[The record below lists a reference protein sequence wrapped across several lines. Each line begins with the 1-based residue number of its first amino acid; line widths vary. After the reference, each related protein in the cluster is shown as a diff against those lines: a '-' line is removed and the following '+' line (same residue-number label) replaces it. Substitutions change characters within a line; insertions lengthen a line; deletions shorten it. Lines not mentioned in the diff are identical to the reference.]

1 MEYFE
6 NARILFESVGMKHM
20 IAAVLNQVGLLFLT
34 RQDFARAEDHFTRAL
49 EIDKQTNNHKARAEH
64 LLNLGRLFSD
74 QKNEKAALE
83 CYEESLG
90 LYYLTGDNQ
99 AQANVNT
106 SMAQSWL
113 ELADLPKAENCIIK
127 ALRIVE
133 NLPNQSN
140 LAWVLGNYG
149 DFLMAAGKNDE
160 ALNQY
165 KKALKINSASG
176 EQMAITGD
184 YIRLASF
191 YKAAGNQ
198 KEMQHYINLGLKCA
212 EDCNNLRD
220 IEKLKSIGS

>member
-1 MEYFE
+1 
-6 NARILFESVGMKHM
+6 
-20 IAAVLNQVGLLFLT
+20 
-34 RQDFARAEDHFTRAL
+34 
-49 EIDKQTNNHKARAEH
+49 
-64 LLNLGRLFSD
+64 
-74 QKNEKAALE
+74 
-83 CYEESLG
+83 LG
-90 LYYLTGDNQ
+90 LYYLTGDSQ
-99 AQANVNT
+99 AQANVNA

-113 ELADLPKAENCIIK
+113 ELADLPKAENCLIK

-160 ALNQY
+160 ALIQY
-165 KKALKINSASG
+165 KKALAINSVSG

-184 YIRLASF
+184 YIRLAAF

-198 KEMQHYINLGLKCA
+198 KEMQHYISLGLQCA

-220 IEKLKSIGS
+220 IEKLKSIGR